1 MFTSHVRSNR
11 TFSFA
16 DKFLGTCLT
25 ATQDTIRLQ
34 HLLETRTGFFPFNSM
49 NKTRPL
55 FIGLGLA
62 KPFRVHRY
70 AATAVLLF
78 SVLLFGTITADI
90 ALAQRITESQ
100 FLESS
105 IKTKITT
112 KFEIYNPHSRQE
124 LLAVKEMG
132 FTQVILDWPSLHPDA
147 TALGLDVVLAN
158 WWTHKTPQADI
169 ERAIE
174 LAKQVAEN
182 RLVGISV
189 MDEPQR
195 NSPATPF
202 DFYVRTYNQLRPR
215 LDRELPGVSLEIS
228 HWGPLA
234 SWDQIDY
241 HLFADLYRSA
251 DVMRIMPYPDLFER
265 DLDDVYVMMQR
276 SRALMKKAERDLRL
290 LVILQAW
297 TLPPK
302 SELPTIDELRVMA
315 YQAMLGGAET
325 LSFYH
330 YRPEEWAATPG
341 FHQHFAELMKE
352 LTNLS
357 RQFANA
363 TIESTMSESGVLK
376 AVLSSPSGEITTIR
390 VNTKRTRVDDLAP
403 LAIQRVS
410 EHPMVNSV
418 QVRHGIRYRTK
429 RRATQPA
436 RLRCRRG
443 YR

>member
-1 MFTSHVRSNR
+1 MNR
-11 TFSFA
+11 TLSPFFG
-16 DKFLGTCLT
+16 L
-25 ATQDTIRLQ
+25 RLA
-34 HLLETRTGFFPFNSM
+34 R
-49 NKTRPL
+49 R
-55 FIGLGLA
+55 
-62 KPFRVHRY
+62 FRVHHY
-70 AATAVLLF
+70 APIAVFLL
-78 SVLLFGTITADI
+78 SVLLFGTIAVDI
-90 ALAQRITESQ
+90 VLAQQITESQ
-100 FLESS
+100 CLGSS

-124 LLAVKEMG
+124 LLAVKERG

-147 TALGLDVVLAN
+147 TDLGLDVVLAN
-158 WWTHKTPQADI
+158 WWTHETPQVDI

-182 RLVGISV
+182 RLAGISV

-215 LDRELPGVSLEIS
+215 LDRELPGVGLEIS

-276 SRALMKKAERDLRL
+276 SRALMKKPDRDLRL

-297 TLPPK
+297 TLPLK

-330 YRPEEWAATPG
+330 YRPKEWAATPG
-341 FHQHFAELMKE
+341 FHQHFSELMKE

-363 TIESTMSESGVLK
+363 TMESTMSESGILK
-376 AVLSSPSGEITTIR
+376 AVLSSPSGEVTTIR
-390 VNTKRTRVDDLAP
+390 VNTKRTRVDDLSP

-410 EHPMVNSV
+410 ERRLMNSV
-418 QVRHGIRYRTK
+418 QEGRCIRWQGAK
-429 RRATQPA
+429 RRATGPPVFDVGGA
-436 RLRCRRG
+436 RPSD
-443 YR
+443 